1 METRSRRRAAAETG
15 SAEQPP
21 ESPVTRSSSIETL
34 NLTVITDDRAAG
46 EVGPSHLEVGVSARL
61 PGTSSPIQDARGA
74 STTEGSQVPVREPVQ
89 SIDLTLVSATA
100 TQIPT
105 LATTVATQRVP
116 ALGEATAPIPTLRTD
131 LRIPTLISCGPG
143 TQLEPGKFS
152 PRAQKFIDEWNMYED
167 DHDNGY
173 IDDDYAVN
181 TEMGARETVKPSHR
195 DALGY
200 YTFRAPVTSPEMQG
214 MWDRP
219 RVLQPI
225 GTSYFSEPRDS
236 PRSQGSVKPKSK
248 GSSRASSGASGV
260 DFN

>member
-21 ESPVTRSSSIETL
+21 ESPVTRSSSVETL
-34 NLTVITDDRAAG
+34 NLTIITDDRAAG
-46 EVGPSHLEVGVSARL
+46 EVGPSHLEVGASARL
-61 PGTSSPIQDARGA
+61 PGTSSPIQDARDA

-89 SIDLTLVSATA
+89 SIDLTLVGATA
-100 TQIPT
+100 APVST
-105 LATTVATQRVP
+105 LATTVAP
-116 ALGEATAPIPTLRTD
+116 PIPTLRTD
-131 LRIPTLISCGPG
+131 ARIPTLISCGPG